1 MLSTLAALLIA
12 MAPAQDVPSQNL
24 AGVREALDTRLNDY
38 PSARFRR
45 VRISQDGAF
54 ICGQVNARGTQ
65 GGYDGWK
72 VMVIENASGPTPNV
86 RIAQADGVA
95 REYETTCNARTDWR
109 PGEHSSEIDFED

>member
-1 MLSTLAALLIA
+1 MISTLAALLIA
-12 MAPAQDVPSQNL
+12 TAPVQDAPAQNL
-24 AGVREALDTRLNDY
+24 AVVREALDTRLNDY

-45 VRISQDGAF
+45 VRITQDGSL

-72 VMVIENASGPTPNV
+72 TVVIDAADEAAPNV

-95 REYETTCNARTDWR
+95 QEFEARCSARTDWR
-109 PGEHSSEIDFED
+109 PEDYSSDIDFED